1 MDISKI
7 DSNVELQNI
16 LSIGNDI
23 KNWAAPT
30 DDKFNLHMYYNKENE
45 EPKIYVAI
53 VLEKGWQYQF
63 TYTLP
68 KNTKTIKIAF
78 DNRGLYVNGELIL
91 SKEGASDKTV
101 YLKGSDS
108 NIGSFFKNNC
118 YK

>member
-23 KNWAAPT
+23 KNWADPT

-68 KNTKTIKIAF
+68 KNTKTLKIAF
-78 DNRGLYVNGELIL
+78 DNRGL
-91 SKEGASDKTV
+91 
-101 YLKGSDS
+101 
-108 NIGSFFKNNC
+108 
-118 YK
+118 